1 MSELKATR
9 TVTVSNRQGLHLRA
23 ALLVVNLVRRF
34 RAKVTL
40 FTEERQKADAG
51 EVLEIMSLGADLGRQ
66 VFLEA
71 VGEEAEAAVEAL
83 AKLFA
88 DKFHEDDM

>member
-1 MSELKATR
+1 MSESKATR

-23 ALLVVNLVRRF
+23 ALLVVNLVRQF

-40 FTEERQKADAG
+40 VTEERQKADAG
-51 EVLEIMSLGADLGRQ
+51 EVLEIMSLGADMGRQ

-71 VGEEAEAAVEAL
+71 VGEDAEAVVEAL